1 MSEDRESMKSGGAPN
16 PLSDDDAGGDESAT
30 SSDEPTQEPAQ
41 NGVVD
46 ADTDGAESSPV
57 DEPEITR
64 SIPFEDQALPLLMT
78 RDRVKPSRDGGTLQ
92 VRMYKETEDRVTA
105 ATHAVRGSFDESTHV
120 NKMDINEALVVAGL
134 MNLDDVHKTL
144 KTWGYDFDTE
154 ELQDQLNQG

>member
-1 MSEDRESMKSGGAPN
+1 MSEESGDSMKSGGAPN
-16 PLSDDDAGGDESAT
+16 PLSDDDAVSDGSAT
-30 SSDEPTQEPAQ
+30 AGEEPMQ
-41 NGVVD
+41 
-46 ADTDGAESSPV
+46 DGAGGEDAGEGESSPV
-57 DEPEITR
+57 DEPEITQ
-64 SIPFEDQALPLLMT
+64 SIPFAGQALPLLMT

-134 MNLDDVHKTL
+134 LNLDDVHKTL

-154 ELQDQLNQG
+154 SLQDQLDQG

>member
-1 MSEDRESMKSGGAPN
+1 MSDGRDSMKSGGAPN
-16 PLSDDDAGGDESAT
+16 PLNDDSAGSDEGAASGDEL
-30 SSDEPTQEPAQ
+30 TQEPAQ
-41 NGVVD
+41 NRAVD
-46 ADTDGAESSPV
+46 ADTDEVEHSPV
-57 DEPEITR
+57 DEPEITQ
-64 SIPFEDQALPLLMT
+64 SIPFEGQALPLLMT

-134 MNLDDVHKTL
+134 LNLDDVHKTL

-154 ELQDQLNQG
+154 KLQDQLNQG